1 MGNILEKLAKV
12 VEDGSTEA
20 DSEFVEAIQKTAGEK
35 VGEYNEIN
43 EIYDG
48 LVKNAHEVIEGMS
61 TEELEKYA
69 APYITYGQGLADAE
83 VMFKEANLDEFTD
96 IFFTK
101 IAEVFGEEDAVKIY
115 NGLLKE
121 GEEAIAALPKT
132 EEAPEGLKEV
142 AEVAAEAAAE
152 KMVEQ
157 AGGEEEVKKNP
168 EVAKQIMEQ
177 AVQIG
182 NDVAQEVAAATKEK
196 PAE

>member
-1 MGNILEKLAKV
+1 MENILEKLAQV
-12 VEDGSTEA
+12 IETGSEEA
-20 DSEFVEAIQKTAGEK
+20 NVEFVEAIQKTASELVDEYGEA
-35 VGEYNEIN
+35 G

-48 LVKNAHEVIEGMS
+48 LVKHAHDAIDAMS

-121 GEEAIAALPKT
+121 GEEAITALPKT

-152 KMVEQ
+152 KMVEE
-157 AGGEEEVKKNP
+157 AGGEEAVKKNP

>member
-61 TEELEKYA
+61 TEELEKFA
-69 APYITYGQGLADAE
+69 APYITYGKGFADAE

-121 GEEAIAALPKT
+121 GEEAIAELPKT
-132 EEAPEGLKEV
+132 EEAPEGLQEV

-152 KMVEQ
+152 KMVEE

-182 NDVAQEVAAATKEK
+182 NDVAQEVAAATKEQ

>member
-61 TEELEKYA
+61 TEELEKFA
-69 APYITYGQGLADAE
+69 APYITYGKGFADAE